1 MLCARSWSVGYFPS
15 LWIIWVS
22 SALLA
27 LLAVVCVVGV
37 FKSMRP
43 GVKGAWGAGC
53 VLTLVALAGAYV
65 TGFTFHLNTAA
76 PVSTDRLVYLVPN
89 CVCHPDANVHTELD
103 AVRVRDGQIQ
113 WRYPLRRGGMGPSD
127 AFISDERH
135 VYVEQQSPD
144 ATQREFVVTAL
155 DARSGRQV
163 WHVRDALGGGTFVSA
178 AHGRLVLSTAQS
190 TLILDA
196 ATGSELARVPVGYAS
211 IEGDGIVYACA
222 GTEDASTLTA
232 TNEVTGH
239 PVWSAHDVGC
249 ALAMTPQVLVA
260 VGDGILTA
268 IRVADGSLLWR
279 ADDGRWSSPPL
290 VVGETVFTSAHA
302 EPLVAGSGV
311 TVARRISDGTLLW
324 QHSGGTSPYL
334 FTGGISPVLYDASAN
349 VVLVATDAAN
359 IALRA
364 SDGRQ
369 LWSFPT
375 ADGSPFPRNVV
386 DGVVIWGYGRSRQI
400 VALDLHTGSI
410 YWQTTL

>member
-1 MLCARSWSVGYFPS
+1 MGYFPS
-15 LWIIWVS
+15 FWIIWFS

-37 FKSMRP
+37 FKSMRL

-53 VLTLVALAGAYV
+53 VLTLIALAGAYI

-76 PVSTDRLVYLVPN
+76 PASTERLVYLVPN
-89 CVCHPDANVHTELD
+89 CVCQPDANIHTELD

-113 WRYPLRRGGMGPSD
+113 WRHPLRRGGLGPSD
-127 AFISDERH
+127 AFISDEQH

-155 DARSGRQV
+155 DARTGRQV
-163 WHVRDALGGGTFVSA
+163 WHVRNALGGGTFVSA
-178 AHGRLVLSTAQS
+178 AHGRLVLSTVQS
-190 TLILDA
+190 TLILDT
-196 ATGSELARVPVGYAS
+196 ATGSELARVPVGNVRV
-211 IEGDGIVYACA
+211 EEDGIVYACS
-222 GTEDASTLTA
+222 GTEDASTITA
-232 TNEVTGH
+232 TDEVTGH
-239 PVWSAHDVGC
+239 PVWTAHDVGC

-290 VVGETVFTSAHA
+290 ISGGTVFTSAHA
-302 EPLVAGSGV
+302 EPLAAGSGV
-311 TVARRISDGTLLW
+311 IFARRISDGTLLW
-324 QHSGGTSPYL
+324 QHTGGT
-334 FTGGISPVLYDASAN
+334 SPVLYDASAN
-349 VVLVATDAAN
+349 VLLVATDAAN

-400 VALDLHTGSI
+400 VAVDLHAGSI